1 MKYIFFMLMMLS
13 LSLAVSAQSVSGV
26 ISGEDSMNGS
36 GKDMVLINA
45 NVMWAGTMQ
54 GTATDENGKF
64 TIKTPGN
71 KFPYKLVVSFVGYQ
85 TDTILINTA
94 EQYIRHRLK
103 ESKDLAE
110 VVIQDRQVGEYLS
123 KQTAIQ
129 TQTITVAGL
138 QKLPCCNLSE
148 SFENTA
154 AVDVEYTDAVSG
166 AKQIKMLGL
175 DGKYSQI
182 LLEKKPYV
190 RGLSSG
196 LGLMYIPGSFIESIQ
211 VSKGTS
217 SVAEGFESITGQI
230 NVEYHKPERAAPFH
244 LNLYAN
250 HYGRFEANSYAT
262 QKINDHWSTMLLGHY
277 SFNKVA
283 HDPDGD
289 GFVNLPLSDQV
300 HVQNRWKYN
309 NNKNHEAVLGVD
321 FLEEN
326 RDGGQVA
333 YLENPENST
342 GHYGIGIHNRKY
354 EAFAKTGFILSELNE
369 QSVGFI
375 FTGTRHEM
383 ESFFGNRTFNG
394 VQQSFY
400 TNALFNTRLFSHQH
414 HLNAGLS
421 YMYDDYNQQLDSV
434 DYSYAESIPGAFA
447 EYNYVIEE
455 KFQAILGLRYDI
467 TRNHGNFFTPRLHL
481 KYHPAEHTTIRLSAG
496 KGYRIPNNII
506 EQSAFFASSRQFV
519 LANDLK
525 AEEAYN
531 VGINFMQDFKIGVW
545 ERDFKLSMDFYRTD
559 FVNQI
564 IADADQEVNKLY
576 LYNLDG
582 KSYSNSFQTDLSFE
596 PLYNWD
602 VTLAFRVNDVK
613 VTIDDELR
621 QKPFINKYKAL
632 FTSSYATS
640 MNKWMFD
647 FTLQYNGVSTLPQS
661 IESMNLPEYSSD
673 KTPDYFMIH
682 AQITRKFKAFSVYLG
697 GENLTGFVQKSP
709 IINPQNPFGDAFDT
723 SVVWG
728 PLMGRMFFVGIRY
741 TLEKKQ

>member
-1 MKYIFFMLMMLS
+1 MS
-13 LSLAVSAQSVSGV
+13 LNLSAQSVSGT

-36 GKDMVLINA
+36 GKTILLINA
-45 NVMWAGTMQ
+45 NVYWAGTTQ
-54 GTATDENGKF
+54 GTATDEKGKF
-64 TIKTPGN
+64 TIHTPGHE
-71 KFPYKLVVSFVGYQ
+71 FPYKLVVSFVGFQ
-85 TDTILINTA
+85 TDTIQISSA
-94 EQYIRHRLK
+94 DKYIRHTLK
-103 ESKDLAE
+103 ESKDLSE
-110 VVIQDRQVGEYLS
+110 VVIQDRQTGEYLS

-217 SVAEGFESITGQI
+217 SVVEGFESITGQI

-250 HYGRFEANSYAT
+250 QFGRFEANSYAT
-262 QKINDHWSTMLLGHY
+262 KKVNDHWSTMLLGHF
-277 SFNKVA
+277 SFNKA
-283 HDPDGD
+283 KHDTDGD
-289 GFVNLPLSDQV
+289 GFVNLPLSDQI

-309 NNKNHEAVLGVD
+309 NNENHEAVLGLD

-326 RDGGQVA
+326 RDGGQVS
-333 YLENPENST
+333 YLENPENSA
-342 GHYGIGIHNRKY
+342 GSYGIGIHNRKY
-354 EAFAKTGFILSELNE
+354 EAFAKTGFILSEFYE
-369 QSVGFI
+369 QSIGFI
-375 FTGTRHEM
+375 FTGARHEM

-394 VQQSFY
+394 IQHSFY
-400 TNALFNTRLFSHQH
+400 TNAIFNTQLFSQEH
-414 HLNAGLS
+414 HLNAGVS
-421 YMYDDYNQQLDSV
+421 YMYDDYNQQLDSM
-434 DYSYAESIPGAFA
+434 DYSYSESIPGAFA
-447 EYNYVIEE
+447 EYNYVIDE

-467 TRNHGNFFTPRLHL
+467 TRNHGNFFTPRLHM
-481 KYHPAEHTTIRLSAG
+481 KYHPFENTTLRLSAG

-519 LANDLK
+519 FANDLK

-531 VGINFMQDFKIGVW
+531 VGINIMQDFHISAW

-576 LYNLDG
+576 LYNLNG

-596 PLYNWD
+596 PLYHWD
-602 VTLAFRVNDVK
+602 VTLAFRINDVK
-613 VTIDDELR
+613 LTIDDELR
-621 QKPFINKYKAL
+621 QKPFINRYKAL
-632 FTSSYATS
+632 LTSSYATS

-647 FTLQYNGVSTLPQS
+647 VTVQYNGVSTLPQS
-661 IESMNLPEYSSD
+661 IESLNLPEYSNSE
-673 KTPDYFMIH
+673 TPDYFMIH

-728 PLMGRMFFVGIRY
+728 PLMGRMFFVGLRY